1 LFLRLF
7 LLFTI
12 IPAIEL
18 YLLIRVGSIIGAGN
32 TILLIIGTGMLGAY
46 YTRQQGLAVMTSIQT
61 RMNQGQLPGDD
72 LVNGAMLLVGGA
84 FLITPGF
91 LTDFAGFSLIFPPTR
106 DAIKVVIKGWL
117 ERKTR
122 EGQVIITRDPGGGDD
137 GPFIDV

>member
-1 LFLRLF
+1 MFIRLF
-7 LLFTI
+7 LLFTL

-46 YTRQQGLAVMTSIQT
+46 YARQQGLAVMTSIQT

-106 DAIKVVIKGWL
+106 EAIKVVVKGWI
-117 ERKTR
+117 EKKTR
-122 EGQVIITRDPGGGDD
+122 EGEIIVTQDPRGGDD

>member
-1 LFLRLF
+1 MFLRLF
-7 LLFTI
+7 LLFTL

-18 YLLIRVGSIIGAGN
+18 YLIIRVGSIIGAGN

-46 YTRQQGLAVMTSIQT
+46 YARQQGLAVMTSIQT

-106 DAIKVVIKGWL
+106 ETIKVSVKGWI

-122 EGQVIITRDPGGGDD
+122 EGQIVVTQDPRNGDD